1 MNIIKVEDELTA
13 LKKQL
18 VSHKVYEKINNV
30 DSLKIFMENHV
41 YDSLDSNKR

>member
-30 DSLKIFMENHV
+30 DSLKIFMDLSIS
-41 YDSLDSNKR
+41 YLKSIKL